1 MNAKTFKD
9 ARSAVEAWK
18 SQYQI
23 DDATGDSYLPAENFG
38 NFALLLAAMYKG
50 QSQSVIQGTFNK
62 LYDLIQDTQ
71 EADLFESPDNTP
83 RTLAQ
88 TIKEVLNIDYYGQ
101 QRSNVLVGDTAI
113 SQRWQQWSTGDAAT
127 GERTENGKRTA
138 DSAGSIDVY
147 SRGIRSEQENRGNQG
162 EGTHI
167 PQTEEVIGS
176 SLSADEAHDF
186 IADMELIADIAPE
199 IDLTIENWDAFFG
212 ESGIVN
218 TPIGEV
224 KMGENQ
230 FAKLMRQGRDGKLG
244 MIKPTLENPD
254 VIIEDASEA
263 KEGDTTERASSYI
276 FIRSFKKAD
285 GSRFY
290 YFTSVTVSKDGRE
303 VVVSSQEKSRNK
315 ILRLLQE
322 GSVIWRTPKDATTS
336 SAERQGLDYE
346 QPNQAETATKGSG
359 ITLQSTS
366 SDSKDTTNSQTAN
379 ELEEKMFILP

>member
-1 MNAKTFKD
+1 M
-9 ARSAVEAWK
+9 
-18 SQYQI
+18 
-23 DDATGDSYLPAENFG
+23 
-38 NFALLLAAMYKG
+38 
-50 QSQSVIQGTFNK
+50 
-62 LYDLIQDTQ
+62 
-71 EADLFESPDNTP
+71 
-83 RTLAQ
+83 
-88 TIKEVLNIDYYGQ
+88 
-101 QRSNVLVGDTAI
+101 
-113 SQRWQQWSTGDAAT
+113 
-127 GERTENGKRTA
+127 
-138 DSAGSIDVY
+138 
-147 SRGIRSEQENRGNQG
+147 
-162 EGTHI
+162 
-167 PQTEEVIGS
+167 
-176 SLSADEAHDF
+176 SADEAHDF

-199 IDLTIENWDAFFG
+199 IDLTIENWDALFG

-230 FAKLMRQGRDGKLG
+230 FAKLMRQGREGKLG

-290 YFTSVTVSKDGRE
+290 YFTSITVSKDGRE
-303 VVVSSQEKSRNK
+303 VVVSSQETSRNK

-346 QPNQAETATKGSG
+346 QPNEAETATKGSG
-359 ITLQSTS
+359 ITPQSTS

-379 ELEEKMFILP
+379 ELEEKMFILPLASRYRHQRHM

>member
-1 MNAKTFKD
+1 
-9 ARSAVEAWK
+9 
-18 SQYQI
+18 
-23 DDATGDSYLPAENFG
+23 
-38 NFALLLAAMYKG
+38 
-50 QSQSVIQGTFNK
+50 
-62 LYDLIQDTQ
+62 
-71 EADLFESPDNTP
+71 
-83 RTLAQ
+83 
-88 TIKEVLNIDYYGQ
+88 
-101 QRSNVLVGDTAI
+101 
-113 SQRWQQWSTGDAAT
+113 
-127 GERTENGKRTA
+127 
-138 DSAGSIDVY
+138 
-147 SRGIRSEQENRGNQG
+147 
-162 EGTHI
+162 
-167 PQTEEVIGS
+167 
-176 SLSADEAHDF
+176 
-186 IADMELIADIAPE
+186 MELIADVAPE
-199 IDLTIENWDAFFG
+199 IDLIIENRDALFG

-290 YFTSVTVSKDGRE
+290 YFTSITVSKDGRE
-303 VVVSSQEKSRNK
+303 VVVSSQETSRNK

-346 QPNQAETATKGSG
+346 QPNEAETATKGSG
-359 ITLQSTS
+359 ITPQSTS
-366 SDSKDTTNSQTAN
+366 FEVQRYNKFSNCQRVRRNNVHSTIGEQIQTAEAHVKAEIPAISQESEQQVSDKGN
-379 ELEEKMFILP
+379 AQYSSISCRTHTNLR

>member
-1 MNAKTFKD
+1 M
-9 ARSAVEAWK
+9 
-18 SQYQI
+18 
-23 DDATGDSYLPAENFG
+23 
-38 NFALLLAAMYKG
+38 
-50 QSQSVIQGTFNK
+50 
-62 LYDLIQDTQ
+62 
-71 EADLFESPDNTP
+71 
-83 RTLAQ
+83 
-88 TIKEVLNIDYYGQ
+88 
-101 QRSNVLVGDTAI
+101 
-113 SQRWQQWSTGDAAT
+113 T
-127 GERTENGKRTA
+127 GERTEDGERTA
-138 DSAGSIDVY
+138 DSAGSIEAY
-147 SRGIRSEQENRGNQG
+147 SRGIRIEQENRGNQG
-162 EGTHI
+162 EKTHI
-167 PQTEEVIGS
+167 PQTAEVIGS

-199 IDLTIENWDAFFG
+199 IDLTIENWDALFG

-230 FAKLMRQGRDGKLG
+230 FAKLMRQYRDGKLG

-290 YFTSVTVSKDGRE
+290 YFTSITVSKDGRE
-303 VVVSSQEKSRNK
+303 VVVSSQETSRNK

-346 QPNQAETATKGSG
+346 QPNEAETATKGSG
-359 ITLQSTS
+359 ITPQSTS
-366 SDSKDTTNSQTAN
+366 SDSKDTTNSQTAI
-379 ELEEKMFILP
+379 ELEEKMFILPLASRYRQQRHM

>member
-1 MNAKTFKD
+1 M
-9 ARSAVEAWK
+9 
-18 SQYQI
+18 
-23 DDATGDSYLPAENFG
+23 
-38 NFALLLAAMYKG
+38 
-50 QSQSVIQGTFNK
+50 
-62 LYDLIQDTQ
+62 
-71 EADLFESPDNTP
+71 
-83 RTLAQ
+83 
-88 TIKEVLNIDYYGQ
+88 
-101 QRSNVLVGDTAI
+101 VGDTAI
-113 SQRWQQWSTGDAAT
+113 SQRGQQGSKGDAAT
-127 GERTENGKRTA
+127 GERTEDGERTA
-138 DSAGSIDVY
+138 DSAGGIEGD
-147 SRGIRSEQENRGNQG
+147 SRGIRIEQENRGNQG
-162 EGTHI
+162 EETHI

-199 IDLTIENWDAFFG
+199 IDLTIENWDALFG

-230 FAKLMRQGRDGKLG
+230 FAKLMRQCRDGKLG

-290 YFTSVTVSKDGRE
+290 YFTSITVSKDGRE
-303 VVVSSQEKSRNK
+303 VVVSSQETSRNK

-346 QPNQAETATKGSG
+346 QPNEAETATKGSG
-359 ITLQSTS
+359 ITPQSTS

-379 ELEEKMFILP
+379 ELEEIMFILLLASRYRQQRHM

>member
-1 MNAKTFKD
+1 M
-9 ARSAVEAWK
+9 
-18 SQYQI
+18 
-23 DDATGDSYLPAENFG
+23 
-38 NFALLLAAMYKG
+38 
-50 QSQSVIQGTFNK
+50 
-62 LYDLIQDTQ
+62 
-71 EADLFESPDNTP
+71 
-83 RTLAQ
+83 
-88 TIKEVLNIDYYGQ
+88 
-101 QRSNVLVGDTAI
+101 
-113 SQRWQQWSTGDAAT
+113 T

-138 DSAGSIDVY
+138 DSAGSIEAD
-147 SRGIRSEQENRGNQG
+147 SRGIRIEQENRGNQG
-162 EGTHI
+162 EKTHI

-230 FAKLMRQGRDGKLG
+230 FAKLMRQYRDGKLG

-290 YFTSVTVSKDGRE
+290 YFTSITVSKDGRE
-303 VVVSSQEKSRNK
+303 VVVSSQETSRNK
-315 ILRLLQE
+315 ILRLLQK
-322 GSVIWRTPKDATTS
+322 GSVIWRTPNDATTS

-346 QPNQAETATKGSG
+346 QPDEAETATKGSG
-359 ITLQSTS
+359 ITPQSTS
-366 SDSKDTTNSQTAN
+366 SDSKDTTISTTTNK
-379 ELEEKMFILP
+379 LEEKMLYRLFKSRYRQQRHM

>member
-23 DDATGDSYLPAENFG
+23 DDATGDSYLTAENFG
-38 NFALLLAAMYKG
+38 NFALLLAAMYMG

-62 LYDLIQDTQ
+62 LYALIQSTQ

-83 RTLAQ
+83 RTLARA
-88 TIKEVLNIDYYGQ
+88 IKEVLNIDYNGQ
-101 QRSNVLVGDTAI
+101 QRSNVLVGDTAT
-113 SQRWQQWSTGDAAT
+113 SQRGQQGSTRDAAT
-127 GERTENGKRTA
+127 GERTEDGERTA
-138 DSAGSIDVY
+138 DSAGGIEGD
-147 SRGIRSEQENRGNQG
+147 SRGIRSESEDRTSQSEENA
-162 EGTHI
+162 
-167 PQTEEVIGS
+167 TEIKCS
-176 SLSADEAHDF
+176 TSADEAVGF
-186 IADMELIADIAPE
+186 VADMELIADVAPE
-199 IDLTIENWDAFFG
+199 IDLIIENRDALFG

-230 FAKLMRQGRDGKLG
+230 FAKLMRQCRDGKLG

-290 YFTSVTVSKDGRE
+290 YFTSITVSKD
-303 VVVSSQEKSRNK
+303 
-315 ILRLLQE
+315 
-322 GSVIWRTPKDATTS
+322 
-336 SAERQGLDYE
+336 
-346 QPNQAETATKGSG
+346 
-359 ITLQSTS
+359 
-366 SDSKDTTNSQTAN
+366 
-379 ELEEKMFILP
+379 

>member
-1 MNAKTFKD
+1 M
-9 ARSAVEAWK
+9 
-18 SQYQI
+18 
-23 DDATGDSYLPAENFG
+23 
-38 NFALLLAAMYKG
+38 
-50 QSQSVIQGTFNK
+50 
-62 LYDLIQDTQ
+62 
-71 EADLFESPDNTP
+71 
-83 RTLAQ
+83 
-88 TIKEVLNIDYYGQ
+88 
-101 QRSNVLVGDTAI
+101 
-113 SQRWQQWSTGDAAT
+113 
-127 GERTENGKRTA
+127 
-138 DSAGSIDVY
+138 
-147 SRGIRSEQENRGNQG
+147 
-162 EGTHI
+162 
-167 PQTEEVIGS
+167 
-176 SLSADEAHDF
+176 SADEAHDF

-199 IDLTIENWDAFFG
+199 IDLTIENWDALFG

-230 FAKLMRQGRDGKLG
+230 FAKLMRQGREGKLG

-290 YFTSVTVSKDGRE
+290 YFTSITVSKDGRE
-303 VVVSSQEKSRNK
+303 VVVSSQETSRNK

-346 QPNQAETATKGSG
+346 QPNEAETATKGSG
-359 ITLQSTS
+359 ITPQSTS

-379 ELEEKMFILP
+379 ELEEIMFILPLASRYRQQRHM

>member
-1 MNAKTFKD
+1 M
-9 ARSAVEAWK
+9 
-18 SQYQI
+18 
-23 DDATGDSYLPAENFG
+23 
-38 NFALLLAAMYKG
+38 
-50 QSQSVIQGTFNK
+50 
-62 LYDLIQDTQ
+62 
-71 EADLFESPDNTP
+71 
-83 RTLAQ
+83 
-88 TIKEVLNIDYYGQ
+88 
-101 QRSNVLVGDTAI
+101 
-113 SQRWQQWSTGDAAT
+113 
-127 GERTENGKRTA
+127 
-138 DSAGSIDVY
+138 
-147 SRGIRSEQENRGNQG
+147 
-162 EGTHI
+162 
-167 PQTEEVIGS
+167 
-176 SLSADEAHDF
+176 SADEAHDF

-199 IDLTIENWDAFFG
+199 IDLTIENWDALFG

-290 YFTSVTVSKDGRE
+290 YFISITVSKDGRE
-303 VVVSSQEKSRNK
+303 VVVSSQETSRNK

-322 GSVIWRTPKDATTS
+322 GSVIWRTPKDTTTS

-346 QPNQAETATKGSG
+346 QPDEAETATKGSG
-359 ITLQSTS
+359 ITPQSTS
-366 SDSKDTTNSQTAN
+366 SDSKDTTISTTTNK
-379 ELEEKMFILP
+379 LEEKMLYRLFKSRYRQQRHM